1 MQSLTDPPSAARATS
16 ATQRFAPQHRISPK
30 LGVIRAKLG
39 VLAIVAV
46 AGAASGAAHWTVLV
60 LSLGCL
66 AMPVAVAIQ
75 DGPSA
80 ARALLF
86 IRPGHYRPGR
96 YLRR

>member
-30 LGVIRAKLG
+30 L
-39 VLAIVAV
+39 AV
-46 AGAASGAAHWTVLV
+46 AGAASGAAHWAVLV

-96 YLRR
+96 CLRR